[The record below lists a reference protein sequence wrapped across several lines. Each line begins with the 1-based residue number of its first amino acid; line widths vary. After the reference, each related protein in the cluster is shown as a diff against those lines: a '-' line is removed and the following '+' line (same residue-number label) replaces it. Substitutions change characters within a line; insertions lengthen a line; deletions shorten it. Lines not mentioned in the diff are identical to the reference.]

1 MMTIN
6 IIAIIVFLIII
17 AFKLD
22 KYLKERTSQKALEM
36 NMNYHIDEND
46 LKILDNIVKESFEAY
61 LFQNMEKMD
70 NSATYIKS
78 DLQNEMVIE
87 TMKIA
92 LLHISPL
99 LRSKLSYIYD
109 PDYVD
114 NIILQKTQMTVV
126 EYCIG
131 INGNMNEISDKDK

>member
-1 MMTIN
+1 MMVIN
-6 IIAIIVFLIII
+6 IIAVIVFLTIIVS
-17 AFKLD
+17 KLD

-46 LKILDNIVKESFEAY
+46 LKILDNIVKESFETY

-109 PDYVD
+109 PDYID
-114 NIILQKTQMTVV
+114 NVVLQKTQMTVV

-131 INGNMNEISDKDK
+131 INGNMNEVSDKDK

>member
-6 IIAIIVFLIII
+6 TIAIIVFLTIIVS
-17 AFKLD
+17 KLE

-36 NMNYHIDEND
+36 NMSYHIDEND
-46 LKILDNIVKESFEAY
+46 LKILDNVVKESFDAY

-114 NIILQKTQMTVV
+114 NIILQKTQMAVIN
-126 EYCIG
+126 YCIG
-131 INGNMNEISDKDK
+131 VNGTMNEKSDKDK